1 MSFINN
7 HTGKSVLITGA
18 SDGLGLEAAKHYAKA
33 QFTTVMAGRS
43 AEKLAK
49 AAEAVRL
56 AANID
61 ATQADQKVYTI
72 CFDFS
77 SLESV
82 RDGVTQFLDL
92 NLPLNIL
99 INNAGM
105 FGMSREF
112 TKDSNVFDKVL
123 MINMVGPLL
132 FTELLLPKM
141 RESGGGKILIVSS
154 STHLPKKNSK
164 KLILP
169 LDNLDGS
176 KTWSSQSSY
185 AASKLADLWWA
196 YVLADKL
203 SDSEPKIS
211 VNALDPGAIPST
223 GIAREAPWIVQKVL
237 PYVLPLMTSNIL
249 TLEKAGEHYLG
260 YGIDPQYA
268 SDNGIYYDR
277 GNKVKSSEESYDMVK
292 AKTVYNLAC
301 QVTGLDDSK
310 VAV

>member
-7 HTGKSVLITGA
+7 HTGKTVLITGA

-154 STHLPKKNSK
+154 STHLPKK
-164 KLILP
+164 
-169 LDNLDGS
+169 
-176 KTWSSQSSY
+176 
-185 AASKLADLWWA
+185 ASKLADLWWA

-211 VNALDPGAIPST
+211 VNALDPGAIP
-223 GIAREAPWIVQKVL
+223 K
-237 PYVLPLMTSNIL
+237 
-249 TLEKAGEHYLG
+249 KAGEHYLG

-301 QVTGLDDSK
+301 QVTGLDDIYHNFEIFFNMSESFFSMSYGQSSRIR
-310 VAV
+310 A

>member
-1 MSFINN
+1 
-7 HTGKSVLITGA
+7 
-18 SDGLGLEAAKHYAKA
+18 
-33 QFTTVMAGRS
+33 MAGRS

-61 ATQADQKVYTI
+61 ASQVDEKIYTI

-82 RDGVTQFLDL
+82 RNGVTQFLDL
-92 NLPLNIL
+92 KLPLNML

-105 FGMSREF
+105 FGSSREF
-112 TKDSNVFDKVL
+112 TKDSNVFEKTIMV
-123 MINMVGPLL
+123 NMVGPLL

-141 RESGGGKILIVSS
+141 KESGGGEILIVSS
-154 STHLPKKNSK
+154 SMHLPKKNSK

-176 KTWSSQSSY
+176 KAWSSQSSY

-203 SDSEPKIS
+203 SKSEPKIN
-211 VNALDPGAIPST
+211 VNALDPGAVPST

-237 PYVLPLMTSNIL
+237 PYILPIIAPNTV
-249 TLEKAGEHYLG
+249 TLEKAGEHYLA
-260 YGIDPQYA
+260 YGIDPQYEL
-268 SDNGIYYDR
+268 DNGVYYDR
-277 GNKVKSSEESYDMVK
+277 GNKVKSSDESYDMVK

-301 QVTGLDDSK
+301 QVTELDDSK
-310 VAV
+310 VDV

>member
-1 MSFINN
+1 MSFNNN
-7 HTGKSVLITGA
+7 HTRKTVLITGA
-18 SDGLGLEAAKHYAKA
+18 SDGLGLEAAKNYAKA
-33 QFTTVMAGRS
+33 EFTTVMAGRS

-49 AAEAVRL
+49 AAEAVRI

-61 ATQADQKVYTI
+61 ASQADEKIHTI

-82 RDGVTQFLDL
+82 RNGVNQFLDL
-92 NLPLNIL
+92 NLPLNLL

-105 FGMSREF
+105 FGRSREF
-112 TKDSNVFDKVL
+112 TKDSNVFEKTL
-123 MINMVGPLL
+123 MVNMVGPLL
-132 FTELLLPKM
+132 FTELLLPRM
-141 RESGGGKILIVSS
+141 MESGGGNIIIVSS
-154 STHLPKKNSK
+154 SLHFPKKNSK

-176 KTWSSQSSY
+176 KAWSSEGSY

-203 SDSEPKIS
+203 SKSDPKIR
-211 VNALDPGAIPST
+211 VNALDPGAVPST
-223 GIAREAPWIVQKVL
+223 GIAREAPWIIQKVL
-237 PYVLPLMTSNIL
+237 PYILPLITSNTV
-249 TLEKAGEHYLG
+249 TLETAGEHYLG

-301 QVTGLDDSK
+301 QVTGLDDRK